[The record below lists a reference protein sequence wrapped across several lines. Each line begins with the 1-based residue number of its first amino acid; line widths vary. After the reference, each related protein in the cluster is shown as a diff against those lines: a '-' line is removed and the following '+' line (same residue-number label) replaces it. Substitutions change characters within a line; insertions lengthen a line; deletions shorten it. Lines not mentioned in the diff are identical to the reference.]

1 MVGRILTGIM
11 LALAALAVLAT
22 IALAIGSAHADDNRV
37 DALILTGIDVS
48 SSLNAEAIR
57 IEVEGIAMAVQAP
70 DVLAAI
76 QRGERG
82 RIGFA
87 IYLWADGTMP
97 LVAPW
102 RVIATA
108 DDAGQVA
115 AELLAATTDIAA
127 VQKQAG
133 TLTNLTDSL
142 LNATALLQAAP
153 FPADRHVV
161 NIVTDGAPTKR
172 EDEVSMARATLLAT
186 GATLN
191 GMIVAGTDQT
201 ASYFRTS
208 VIGGKGAFL
217 ITASKAESLVY
228 AFRRKFGLDLAM
240 VTP

>member
-1 MVGRILTGIM
+1 MFARLAFFVLLIVFLLLFVGQPR
-11 LALAALAVLAT
+11 AQE
-22 IALAIGSAHADDNRV
+22 RV
-37 DALILTGIDVS
+37 DALILTGLDVS
-48 SSLNAEAIR
+48 SSMNAEAVR
-57 IEVEGIAMAVQAP
+57 IEVEGIAMAIQAP

-87 IYLWADGTMP
+87 IYLWADGKAP

-108 DDAGQVA
+108 DDAALVA
-115 AELLAATTDIAA
+115 AELLAATVDIAA
-127 VQKQAG
+127 VQRQAG
-133 TLTNLTDSL
+133 TLTDLTTSL
-142 LNATALLQAAP
+142 LTATALLAASP

-161 NIVTDGAPTKR
+161 NIVTDGEPTKR

-191 GMIVAGTDQT
+191 GMIVAGSDQT
-201 ASYFRTS
+201 VSYFRSS
-208 VIGGKGAFL
+208 VVGGKGAFV

-228 AFRRKFGLDLAM
+228 AFRRKFGLDLAFRIGE
-240 VTP
+240 